1 MVDRKTLKKI
11 LDSNYKKKS
20 IFTSKSNVLK
30 LLKKQVKLSKIEN
43 ILDFTLSDWKKNK
56 KLILIKI
63 SKRFPNKKI
72 IIRSSVIGEDSE
84 ETSQAGRYESILNV
98 NSNSKNQVTTSINN
112 VINSYRQKK
121 NLNSHNQILVQ
132 TQTLDIIT
140 SGVIFT
146 RTSDLCSPYYM
157 INYEDG
163 KSTVG
168 VTQGSI
174 NKIIKISR
182 STNDRTLPK
191 KWRSLLSATKEIESI
206 IHSDSLDIEF
216 GITKN
221 RAIVI
226 FQVRPITS
234 LQKIK

>member
-121 NLNSHNQILVQ
+121 NLNSH
-132 TQTLDIIT
+132 
-140 SGVIFT
+140 G
-146 RTSDLCSPYYM
+146 P
-157 INYEDG
+157 
-163 KSTVG
+163 
-168 VTQGSI
+168 
-174 NKIIKISR
+174 IS
-182 STNDRTLPK
+182 SCP
-191 KWRSLLSATKEIESI
+191 ES
-206 IHSDSLDIEF
+206 
-216 GITKN
+216 
-221 RAIVI
+221 
-226 FQVRPITS
+226 QVKDFSRIYW
-234 LQKIK
+234 

>member
-63 SKRFPNKKI
+63 SKNFHKKKI

-121 NLNSHNQILVQ
+121 NLNSHFYI
-132 TQTLDIIT
+132 IIT
-140 SGVIFT
+140 YKYFKV
-146 RTSDLCSPYYM
+146 
-157 INYEDG
+157 
-163 KSTVG
+163 
-168 VTQGSI
+168 
-174 NKIIKISR
+174 
-182 STNDRTLPK
+182 K
-191 KWRSLLSATKEIESI
+191 KTGLY
-206 IHSDSLDIEF
+206 
-216 GITKN
+216 
-221 RAIVI
+221 
-226 FQVRPITS
+226 
-234 LQKIK
+234 